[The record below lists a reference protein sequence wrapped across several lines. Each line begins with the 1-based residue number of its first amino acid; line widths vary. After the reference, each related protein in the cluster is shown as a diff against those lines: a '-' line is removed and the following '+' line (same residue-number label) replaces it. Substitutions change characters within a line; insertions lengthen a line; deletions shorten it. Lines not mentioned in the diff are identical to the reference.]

1 MSILG
6 PRTLI
11 AVFLAAPIQVAAQQ
25 IPSREYVERR
35 RALMERLPD
44 GITLLHAEP
53 RDKPESEPSFIQ
65 NASFSYFTGLN
76 GVPNA
81 ILAIDGPRRE
91 VRLFVPPKPRAFGF
105 PVDGVV
111 PEASS
116 TATLGLTQIVSWD
129 SLIPYVRSR
138 MRDGVKKLY
147 VDEARRPGST
157 GVPPGMRPVA
167 GDPVLWAQSLAAA
180 FPDAEIA
187 SAVAT
192 LRELRFIKSRA
203 EVDVLRDNA
212 RSTAVAVRAA
222 MRAVTP
228 GVRQRRVEMRAAQA
242 CIDAGAVGPSFWPW
256 TMSGP
261 NAHIPMLVRSV
272 YSYDQLDRTMKS
284 GETVRI
290 DLGCANHGYGGD
302 VGRTVPVSGTFTAGQ
317 REIWNL
323 LIDAY
328 RVGIKSMK
336 AGVTIAQVMA
346 ASRAEIERQATSLRT
361 PEGKEAAKILLAPD
375 GMSGWSL
382 HSVGVESGETPLPT
396 LVDGAVIAFEPIFSV
411 GRDAYYL
418 EDMIHITSTG
428 AEILS
433 VGLPYTAAEIE
444 AAMRSR

>member
-11 AVFLAAPIQVAAQQ
+11 AVFLAAPTQLAAQR
-25 IPSREYVERR
+25 IPDGEYVERR

-44 GITLLHAEP
+44 GITLLHAEA
-53 RDKPESEPSFIQ
+53 RDKPELQPSFIQ
-65 NASFSYFTGLN
+65 NASFFYFTGLG

-81 ILAIDGPRRE
+81 VLAIDAPRRE
-91 VRLFVPPKPRAFGF
+91 ARLFVPPQPRAFGF

-116 TATLGLTQIVSWD
+116 NTTLGLTQIVSWD
-129 SLIPYVRSR
+129 SLVPYVRR
-138 MRDGVKKLY
+138 RIGDGVKRLY
-147 VDEARRPGST
+147 VDEARRPGSS
-157 GVPPGMRPVA
+157 GVPQGMRPVA
-167 GDPVLWAQSLAAA
+167 GDPVLWAQSLTAA

-187 SAVAT
+187 SAVTT
-192 LRELRFIKSRA
+192 LRELRFTKSPA
-203 EVDVLRDNA
+203 EVDALRDNA

-228 GVRQRRVEMRAAQA
+228 GIRQRQVEMRAAQA

-272 YSYDQLDRTMKS
+272 YSYDQLDRTMKT

-290 DLGCANHGYGGD
+290 DLGCTNHGYGGD

-328 RVGIKSMK
+328 RVGIKTMK
-336 AGVTIAQVMA
+336 PGVTIAQVMA
-346 ASRAEIERQATSLRT
+346 ASRSEIERQSAALRT
-361 PEGKEAAKILLAPD
+361 PEGKEAARTLLATD

-382 HSVGVESGETPLPT
+382 HSVGVESGETALPT
-396 LVDGAVIAFEPIFSV
+396 LVEGAVIAFEPIFSV
-411 GRDAYYL
+411 GADAYYL
-418 EDMIHITSTG
+418 EDMIHITASG

-433 VGLPYTAAEIE
+433 AGLPYTAREIE
-444 AAMRSR
+444 TAMRSR

>member
-1 MSILG
+1 VSILG

-11 AVFLAAPIQVAAQQ
+11 AVLLAAPIQIAAQR
-25 IPSREYVERR
+25 IPSGEYVERR
-35 RALMERLPD
+35 RVLMERLPD

-53 RDKPESEPSFIQ
+53 RDKPESQPSFIQ
-65 NASFSYFTGLN
+65 NASFSYLTGLG

-81 ILAIDGPRRE
+81 ILAIDAPRRE
-91 VRLFVPPKPRAFGF
+91 ARLFVPPKPNAFGF

-116 TATLGLTQIVSWD
+116 AATLGLTQIVAWD
-129 SLIPYVRSR
+129 SLIPYVRGR
-138 MRDGVKKLY
+138 IGEGVKKLY

-157 GVPPGMRPVA
+157 GVPQGMRPVA

-242 CIDAGAVGPSFWPW
+242 CIDAGTVGPSFWPW

-290 DLGCANHGYGGD
+290 DLGCTNHGYGGD
-302 VGRTVPVSGTFTAGQ
+302 VGRTVPVSGKFTAGQ

-328 RVGIKSMK
+328 RVGIKTMK
-336 AGVTIAQVMA
+336 PGVTIDQVMA
-346 ASRAEIERQATSLRT
+346 ASRSEIERQAASLRT
-361 PEGKEAAKILLAPD
+361 LEGKEAARSLLATD
-375 GMSGWSL
+375 GMSGWSI
-382 HSVGVESGETPLPT
+382 HSVGVESGEAALPT
-396 LVDGAVIAFEPIFSV
+396 LVEGAVIAFEPIFSV
-411 GRDAYYL
+411 GADAYYL
-418 EDMIHITSTG
+418 EDMIHITAVG

-433 VGLPYTAAEIE
+433 AGLPYTAQEIE
-444 AAMRSR
+444 VAMRSR

>member
-1 MSILG
+1 M
-6 PRTLI
+6 
-11 AVFLAAPIQVAAQQ
+11 AAPIQLAAQR
-25 IPSREYVERR
+25 IPTSEYAERR

-53 RDKPESEPSFIQ
+53 RDKPQSEPSFIQ
-65 NASFSYFTGLN
+65 NASFFYLTGLS

-81 ILAIDGPRRE
+81 ILALDAPRHE
-91 VRLFVPPKPRAFGF
+91 ARLFVPPSPRAFGF
-105 PVDGVV
+105 PVDSVV
-111 PEASS
+111 PDASS
-116 TATLGLTQIVSWD
+116 SAALGLTQIVSWD
-129 SLIPYVRSR
+129 SLVPYVRR
-138 MRDGVKKLY
+138 RIGDGMKKLY

-157 GVPPGMRPVA
+157 GVPQGMRPVA
-167 GDPVLWAQSLAAA
+167 DDQVLWAQSVSAA
-180 FPDAEIA
+180 FPDATIA

-192 LRELRFIKSRA
+192 LNELRFVKSRA

-242 CIDAGAVGPSFWPW
+242 CLDAGAVGPSFWPW

-290 DLGCANHGYGGD
+290 DLGCTNHGYGGD

-328 RVGIKSMK
+328 RAGIKSMK
-336 AGVTIAQVMA
+336 PGVTIAQVMA
-346 ASRAEIERQATSLRT
+346 ASRAEIERQASSLRT
-361 PEGKEAAKILLAPD
+361 PEGKEAARILLAKD
-375 GMSGWSL
+375 GMAGWSL
-382 HSVGVESGETPLPT
+382 HSVGVESGEAALPA
-396 LVDGAVIAFEPIFSV
+396 LAEGAVIAFEPIFSV
-411 GRDAYYL
+411 GADAYYL
-418 EDMIHITSTG
+418 EDMIHITATG

-433 VGLPYTAAEIE
+433 TGLPYTAQEIE
-444 AAMRSR
+444 TYMRSR

>member
-1 MSILG
+1 MSSLAH
-6 PRTLI
+6 RTLM
-11 AVFLAAPIQVAAQQ
+11 AVLLAVSSQLPAQR
-25 IPSREYVERR
+25 IPSGEYAERR

-44 GITLLHAEP
+44 GITLLHAET

-65 NASFSYFTGLN
+65 AASFLYFTGLS

-91 VRLFVPPKPRAFGF
+91 AWLFTPPEPRAFGF
-105 PVDGVV
+105 PVDSVV
-111 PEASS
+111 PNASS
-116 TATLGLTQIVSWD
+116 NATLDLTQIVSWD
-129 SLIPYVRSR
+129 SLMPYVRR
-138 MRDGVKKLY
+138 RIGDGVKKLY
-147 VDEARRPGST
+147 VEEARRPGSS
-157 GVPPGMRPVA
+157 GVPQGMRPVA

-187 SAVAT
+187 SAAAT
-192 LRELRFIKSRA
+192 LRELRFTKSRA

-212 RSTAVAVRAA
+212 HATAGAVRAA
-222 MRAVTP
+222 MRAVAP
-228 GVRQRRVEMRAAQA
+228 GVRQRQVEMRAAQA
-242 CIDAGAVGPSFWPW
+242 CIDAGSVGPSFWPW

-272 YSYDQLDRTMKS
+272 YSYNQLDRTMKS

-328 RVGIKSMK
+328 RVGIKTMK
-336 AGVTIAQVMA
+336 SGVTIAQVMA
-346 ASRAEIERQATSLRT
+346 ASRAEIERQAASLRT
-361 PEGKEAAKILLAPD
+361 PEGKAAAKILLAPD

-411 GRDAYYL
+411 GPDAYYL

>member
-6 PRTLI
+6 TRTLI
-11 AVFLAAPIQVAAQQ
+11 AVLLAAPIQVAAQR
-25 IPSREYVERR
+25 IPAGEYAERR
-35 RALMERLPD
+35 GALMERLPD

-53 RDKPESEPSFIQ
+53 RDKPESEPSFVQ
-65 NASFSYFTGLN
+65 NASFLYFTGLG

-81 ILAIDGPRRE
+81 ILAIDAPRHE
-91 VRLFVPPKPRAFGF
+91 ARLFVPPKPKAFGF

-111 PEASS
+111 PDESS
-116 TATLGLTQIVSWD
+116 NATIGLTEIVSWD
-129 SLIPYVRSR
+129 SLIPYIRR
-138 MRDGVKKLY
+138 RIGDGVKKLY
-147 VDEARRPGST
+147 VEEARRPGST
-157 GVPPGMRPVA
+157 GVPQGMRPVA
-167 GDPVLWAQSLAAA
+167 GDPVLWAQSLAAS

-187 SAVAT
+187 SAAT
-192 LRELRFIKSRA
+192 ALRELRFTKSRA

-222 MRAVTP
+222 MRAVAP
-228 GVRQRRVEMRAAQA
+228 GVRQRHVEMRAAQA

-290 DLGCANHGYGGD
+290 DLGCTDHGYGGD
-302 VGRTVPVSGTFTAGQ
+302 VGRTVPVSGAFTAGQ

-328 RVGIKSMK
+328 RVGIKTMK

-346 ASRAEIERQATSLRT
+346 ASRSEIERQAASLRT
-361 PEGKEAAKILLAPD
+361 PEGKEAARIPLATD
-375 GMSGWSL
+375 GMAGWSL
-382 HSVGVESGETPLPT
+382 HSVGVESGETALPT
-396 LVDGAVIAFEPIFSV
+396 LVEGAVIAFEPIFSV
-411 GRDAYYL
+411 GADAYYL
-418 EDMIHITSTG
+418 EDMIHITAAG

-433 VGLPYTAAEIE
+433 AGLPYTAREIE
-444 AAMRSR
+444 AAMRRR